1 MSQTKKPNAARML
14 LAAAAVFVCLLT
26 VAPSASAL
34 ICGNAGGTICCGS
47 QTSLPVR
54 WIYLSTWA
62 VPSSGSS
69 TWQYWA
75 RRYDFNNVLTY
86 NVERATGGN
95 WSFDNNGFHGWRG
108 TRIYR
113 AKSTQMNYSISQAT
127 NASSCFG

>member
-1 MSQTKKPNAARML
+1 M
-14 LAAAAVFVCLLT
+14 
-26 VAPSASAL
+26 
-34 ICGNAGGTICCGS
+34 
-47 QTSLPVR
+47 R
-54 WIYLSTWA
+54 WIYLSKWA
-62 VPSSGSS
+62 MPPSGSS

-75 RRYDFNNVLTY
+75 RRYDFNNVLRY